1 MQIAELHQIFSESTG
16 IATDTRTL
24 TPGQLFF
31 ALKGPNYNADEFA
44 ISALDKGASYA
55 VASLDC
61 STDHPKIIKV
71 PDTLK
76 TLQQLANYHRL
87 QFEIPVIAITGSNGK
102 TTTKELIG
110 AVLSSGYTT
119 LITEGNLNNHIGVP
133 LTLLNL
139 NKSHEIAIIEMGANH
154 QGEIATLSEIAVP
167 NFGLITNFGKAHL
180 EGFGGF
186 EGVIKGKSELYNNL
200 IASEGVIFYNKQDPK
215 QRELLASYD
224 NALSYGLQEEAE
236 VFIDLL
242 QSTPTIKARWNGT
255 EFTSS
260 LFGTYNATNI
270 AAAIAVGV
278 FFELETTQIITSI
291 EAYTGKQMRSE
302 IRITNNQKIFLDAYN
317 ANPTS
322 MAESLTVFKALE
334 WQNAAVIVGDMFELG
349 ADAPLEHQRLVE
361 HIESLGFEQV
371 ILVGKH
377 FCNTSNSFHCF
388 ATTEELIESKE
399 LIVGKNLFLK
409 GSRSMALERVL
420 EHL

>member
-31 ALKGPNYNADEFA
+31 ALKGPTYNADEFA

-55 VASLDC
+55 IASLDC

-236 VFIDLL
+236 VFIDLI
-242 QSTPTIKARWNGT
+242 QSAPTIKARWNGT

-278 FFELETTQIITSI
+278 FFELETTQITTAI

-302 IRITNNQKIFLDAYN
+302 IRNHKNQKIFLDAYN

-322 MAESLTVFKALE
+322 MAESLSVFKALE

>member
-31 ALKGPNYNADEFA
+31 ALKGPTYNADEFA

-55 VASLDC
+55 IASLDC

-154 QGEIATLSEIAVP
+154 QGEIAALSEITVP

-215 QRELLASYD
+215 QTELLASYD

-278 FFELETTQIITSI
+278 FFELETTQIITAI

-302 IRITNNQKIFLDAYN
+302 IRNHKNQKIFLDAYN

-322 MAESLTVFKALE
+322 MAESLIVFNDLK
-334 WQNAAVIVGDMFELG
+334 WQNAVVIVGDMFELG
-349 ADAPLEHQRLVE
+349 ADAPDRKSV
-361 HIESLGFEQV
+361 V
-371 ILVGKH
+371 
-377 FCNTSNSFHCF
+377 
-388 ATTEELIESKE
+388 
-399 LIVGKNLFLK
+399 
-409 GSRSMALERVL
+409 
-420 EHL
+420 